1 MAIGWPTFYVFL
13 FIYRCAYS
21 ALAFFVVSRLT
32 GLGDVA
38 RIISAD
44 FTAIDVVQLGADPL
58 QGSRGIAIVIAQNL
72 GRLFKILSFGNE
84 LLIFMFFQ
92 AVAFVGLVKFLMS
105 LEPKFRKRVA
115 LILLFPS
122 FSVWSSIPGKE
133 AIVVFAVGVS
143 CSYVVDMYYNREKLS
158 VLHIVAF
165 AALAIFKLPYVIAF
179 IFLIGVSKIAY
190 RVRQKAFVALA
201 VGIVSLVPLY
211 TFRDKIDALSF
222 EVIRHFNVGF
232 GRMTREPYWTE
243 QYDVF
248 WKAPYGMFQ
257 SFFGPT
263 LSEAATG
270 ILQISSFIESTILVA
285 MFLFFLLKRLP
296 EVPVYNFILGLFTT
310 FWILFSTYP
319 LGIMNPGSAIRYRTG
334 YLVLVVFIFTFLT
347 SREVYASWLAG
358 TPGRGGNAKP
368 VLGPSQGRV

>member
-1 MAIGWPTFYVFL
+1 MKINWSTFYVFL
-13 FIYRCAYS
+13 FVYRCAFS
-21 ALAFFVVSRLT
+21 ALAYFVVSRLT

-44 FTAIDVVQLGADPL
+44 FTAIDVLRLGADPL
-58 QGSRGIAIVIAQNL
+58 QGSRGMAIVIAQNL

-105 LEPKFRKRVA
+105 LEPNFRKRIA
-115 LILLFPS
+115 LIILFPS

-133 AIVVFAVGVS
+133 AIVVFAVGVG

-165 AALAIFKLPYVIAF
+165 AVLAIFKLPYVIAF
-179 IFLIGVSKIAY
+179 IYLIGVSKIAY

-201 VGIVSLVPLY
+201 AGFVSLVPLY

-248 WKAPYGMFQ
+248 WKAPYGMYQ

-270 ILQISSFIESTILVA
+270 ILQISSFFESAFLVGLL
-285 MFLFFLLKRLP
+285 LFFLIRRLP
-296 EVPVYNFILGLFTT
+296 MVPAYNFILVLFAT
-310 FWILFSTYP
+310 FWMLFPTYP

-334 YLVLVVFIFTFLT
+334 YLLFVVVIFTFLT
-347 SREVYASWLAG
+347 SREVYASWRAG
-358 TPGRGGNAKP
+358 HPGAVAAR
-368 VLGPSQGRV
+368 SR